1 VPSRPDLDPVEAL
14 RLAARRE
21 HELLAISELS
31 RELTVGLDLYA
42 LADLVLL
49 NLMGQ
54 LGASRAALWLLPDG
68 AERRPILLR
77 SHGLS
82 RRMAD
87 ALGATVAPEALQA
100 LGEERRIVDAKE
112 FSARFHPATVALAR
126 REEIELLAPLS
137 SRGETLGL
145 VALGPGPGG
154 ERYGPVELDALQA
167 SLGMIGVAL
176 QNATLYNRLLE
187 NNRQL
192 RIANEELTDLDRL
205 KSEFLRNLNHEL
217 RTPLTVIIAYL
228 TSVEDQGGLPETVR
242 EFTGVCLEESKKLK
256 AMLETLLDF
265 GAATRGS
272 LPLHV
277 KRGDLRLAL
286 RAHYDER
293 LPGVTEELR
302 EFAFEAPEEPLE
314 AVFDRHRVLQI
325 VEALVDNATKFTPR
339 GTRITL
345 RLRALDDETAAVEVE
360 DDGPGIPAERLTQI
374 FGSFRQ
380 GDGSPTRE
388 VGGLGLGLA
397 FALELAHRMNGS
409 LTASSELGRGS
420 IFRLSLPRAAHPQD

>member
-1 VPSRPDLDPVEAL
+1 MPSRPDIDAAEAL

-68 AERRPILLR
+68 SERRPVLLR
-77 SHGLS
+77 SHGMS

-87 ALGATVAPEALQA
+87 ALGATVAPDALQA
-100 LGEERRIVDAKE
+100 LGEERRILGAGE
-112 FSARFHPATVALAR
+112 FQARLHPATVALAR
-126 REEIELLAPLS
+126 REEIELLAPLT

-145 VALGPGPGG
+145 VALGPGAGG
-154 ERYGPVELDALQA
+154 APYGPMEMDALQA

-192 RIANEELTDLDRL
+192 RMANEELTDLDRL

-228 TSVEDQGGLPETVR
+228 SSVEDQGGLPDTVR
-242 EFTGVCLEESKKLK
+242 EFTGVCLDESKKLK
-256 AMLETLLDF
+256 AMLENLLDF

-272 LPLHV
+272 LPLDIR
-277 KRGDLRLAL
+277 RGDLTLVL
-286 RAHYDER
+286 RAYYEER
-293 LPGVTEELR
+293 LPGITEGLR
-302 EFAFEAPEEPLE
+302 ELVFEAPEEPLTT
-314 AVFDRHRVLQI
+314 AFDRHRVLQI

-345 RLRALDDETAAVEVE
+345 RLAVDGETAVVEVE
-360 DDGPGIPAERLTQI
+360 DDGPGIPPERLTQI

-397 FALELAHRMNGS
+397 FALELAHRMNGR
-409 LTASSELGRGS
+409 LTASSQLSRGS
-420 IFRLSLPRAAHPQD
+420 IFRLSLPAVAR

>member
-1 VPSRPDLDPVEAL
+1 MPSRPDLDPAEAL

-54 LGASRAALWLLPDG
+54 LGASRAALWLLPEG
-68 AERRPILLR
+68 TERRPVLLR
-77 SHGLS
+77 AHGVS

-87 ALGATVAPEALQA
+87 ALGATVAPDALQA
-100 LGEERRIVDAKE
+100 LGEERRILGARE
-112 FSARFHPATVALAR
+112 FPERLHPATVALAR
-126 REEIELLAPLS
+126 REGIELLAPLS

-145 VALGPGPGG
+145 VALGPGASGSS
-154 ERYGPVELDALQA
+154 YGPVELDAFQA

-192 RIANEELTDLDRL
+192 RVANEELTDLDRL

-228 TSVEDQGGLPETVR
+228 TSVEDQGGLPDTVR
-242 EFTGVCLEESKKLK
+242 EFTGVCIEESKKLK
-256 AMLETLLDF
+256 AMLENLLDF
-265 GAATRGS
+265 GSATRGS
-272 LPLHV
+272 LPLDV
-277 KRGDLRLAL
+277 RRGDVVVPL
-286 RAHYDER
+286 RAYFEER
-293 LPGVTEELR
+293 LPGVTEGLR
-302 EFAFEAPEEPLE
+302 EFVFEAPDAPLE
-314 AVFDRHRVLQI
+314 AIFDRHRVLQI
-325 VEALVDNATKFTPR
+325 VEALVDNATKFTPC

-345 RLRALDDETAAVEVE
+345 RLRLEGDMVDVEVE
-360 DDGPGIPAERLTQI
+360 DDGPGIPPERMTQI
-374 FGSFRQ
+374 FASFRQ

-397 FALELAHRMNGS
+397 FALELAHRMKGR
-409 LTASSELGRGS
+409 LTASSDLGRGS
-420 IFRLSLPRAAHPQD
+420 LFRLSLPRAAQV

>member
-1 VPSRPDLDPVEAL
+1 VPSRPELDPAEAL
-14 RLAARRE
+14 RVAARRE

-68 AERRPILLR
+68 AERRPVLLR
-77 SHGLS
+77 SHGVS

-87 ALGATVAPEALQA
+87 ALGATVAPDALHA
-100 LGEERRIVDAKE
+100 LGEERRILGSRE
-112 FSARFHPATVALAR
+112 FSERLHPATVTLAR
-126 REEIELLAPLS
+126 REGIELLAPLS

-145 VALGPGPGG
+145 VALGPAAGG
-154 ERYGPVELDALQA
+154 ASYGSVELDALQA

-192 RIANEELTDLDRL
+192 RMANEELTDLDRL

-228 TSVEDQGGLPETVR
+228 SSVEDQGGLPDTVR

-256 AMLETLLDF
+256 AMLENLLDF
-265 GAATRGS
+265 GAATRGA
-272 LPLHV
+272 LPLDV
-277 KRGDLRLAL
+277 RRADLSLAL
-286 RAHYDER
+286 RAYFEER
-293 LPGVTEELR
+293 LPGVTEGLR
-302 EFAFEAPEEPLE
+302 EFVFEAPEGPLE
-314 AVFDRHRVLQI
+314 AMFDRHRALQI
-325 VEALVDNATKFTPR
+325 VEALVENATKFTPS

-345 RLRALDDETAAVEVE
+345 RLRVDGAMADVEVE
-360 DDGPGIPAERLTQI
+360 DDGPGIPPERLTHI

-397 FALELAHRMNGS
+397 FALELAHRMKGR

-420 IFRLSLPRAAHPQD
+420 LFRLSLPRAAQLPG

>member
-1 VPSRPDLDPVEAL
+1 MPSRPDIDAAEAL

-68 AERRPILLR
+68 SERRPVLLR
-77 SHGLS
+77 SHGMS

-87 ALGATVAPEALQA
+87 ALGATVAPDALQA
-100 LGEERRIVDAKE
+100 LGEERRILGSGE
-112 FSARFHPATVALAR
+112 FQARLHPATVALAR
-126 REEIELLAPLS
+126 REEIELLAPLT

-145 VALGPGPGG
+145 VALGPGAGG
-154 ERYGPVELDALQA
+154 PPYGPMELDALQA

-192 RIANEELTDLDRL
+192 RMANEELTDLDRL

-228 TSVEDQGGLPETVR
+228 SSVEDQGGLPDTVR

-256 AMLETLLDF
+256 AMLENLLDF

-272 LPLHV
+272 LPLDIR
-277 KRGDLRLAL
+277 RGDLTLAL
-286 RAHYDER
+286 RAYYEER
-293 LPGVTEELR
+293 LPGITEGLR
-302 EFAFEAPEEPLE
+302 ELVFEAPEAPLTT
-314 AVFDRHRVLQI
+314 AFDRHRVLQI
-325 VEALVDNATKFTPR
+325 VDALVDNATKFTPR

-345 RLRALDDETAAVEVE
+345 RLAVEGETAIVEVE
-360 DDGPGIPAERLTQI
+360 DDGPGIPPERLTQI

-397 FALELAHRMNGS
+397 FALELAHRMNGR
-409 LTASSELGRGS
+409 LTASSELSRGS
-420 IFRLSLPRAAHPQD
+420 IFRLSLPSAARD

>member
-1 VPSRPDLDPVEAL
+1 MPSRPDLDPAEAL

-54 LGASRAALWLLPDG
+54 LGASRAALWLLPEG
-68 AERRPILLR
+68 TERRPVLLR
-77 SHGLS
+77 AHGVS

-87 ALGATVAPEALQA
+87 ALGATVAPDALQA
-100 LGEERRIVDAKE
+100 LGEERRVLGARE
-112 FSARFHPATVALAR
+112 FPERLHPATVALAR
-126 REEIELLAPLS
+126 REGIELLAPLS

-145 VALGPGPGG
+145 VALGPGASGSS
-154 ERYGPVELDALQA
+154 YGPVELDAFQA

-192 RIANEELTDLDRL
+192 RVANEELTDLDRL

-228 TSVEDQGGLPETVR
+228 TSVEDQGGLPDTVR
-242 EFTGVCLEESKKLK
+242 EFTGVCIEESKKLK
-256 AMLETLLDF
+256 AMLENLLDF
-265 GAATRGS
+265 GSATRGS
-272 LPLHV
+272 LPLDV
-277 KRGDLRLAL
+277 RRGDVVVPL
-286 RAHYDER
+286 RAYFEER
-293 LPGVTEELR
+293 LPGVTEGLR
-302 EFAFEAPEEPLE
+302 EFVFEAPDAPLE
-314 AVFDRHRVLQI
+314 AIFDRHRVLQI
-325 VEALVDNATKFTPR
+325 VEALVDNATKFTPC

-345 RLRALDDETAAVEVE
+345 RLRLEGDMVGVEVE
-360 DDGPGIPAERLTQI
+360 DDGPGIPPERMTQI
-374 FGSFRQ
+374 FASFRQ

-397 FALELAHRMNGS
+397 FALELAHRMKGR
-409 LTASSELGRGS
+409 LTASSDLGRGS
-420 IFRLSLPRAAHPQD
+420 LFRLSLPRAAQV

>member
-1 VPSRPDLDPVEAL
+1 MPSRPDLDPAEAL

-54 LGASRAALWLLPDG
+54 LGASRAALWLLPEG
-68 AERRPILLR
+68 TERRPVLLR
-77 SHGLS
+77 AHGVS

-87 ALGATVAPEALQA
+87 ALGATVAPDALQA
-100 LGEERRIVDAKE
+100 LGEERRILGARE
-112 FSARFHPATVALAR
+112 FPERLHPATVALAR
-126 REEIELLAPLS
+126 REGIELLAPLS

-145 VALGPGPGG
+145 VALGPGASGSS
-154 ERYGPVELDALQA
+154 YGPVELDAFQA

-192 RIANEELTDLDRL
+192 RVANEELTDLDRL

-228 TSVEDQGGLPETVR
+228 TSVEDQGGLPDTVR
-242 EFTGVCLEESKKLK
+242 EFTGVCIEESKKLK
-256 AMLETLLDF
+256 AMLENLLDF
-265 GAATRGS
+265 GSATRGS
-272 LPLHV
+272 LPLDV
-277 KRGDLRLAL
+277 RRGDVVAPL
-286 RAHYDER
+286 RAYFEER
-293 LPGVTEELR
+293 LPGVTEGLR
-302 EFAFEAPEEPLE
+302 EFVFEAPDAPLE
-314 AVFDRHRVLQI
+314 AIFDRHRVLQI
-325 VEALVDNATKFTPR
+325 VEALVDNATKFTPC

-345 RLRALDDETAAVEVE
+345 RLRLEGDMVGVEVE
-360 DDGPGIPAERLTQI
+360 DDGPGIPPERMTQI
-374 FGSFRQ
+374 FASFRQ

-397 FALELAHRMNGS
+397 FALELAHRMKGR
-409 LTASSELGRGS
+409 LTASSDLGRGS
-420 IFRLSLPRAAHPQD
+420 LFRLSLPRAAQV

>member
-1 VPSRPDLDPVEAL
+1 MPSVPSRPDLDPAEVL

-54 LGASRAALWLLPDG
+54 LGASRAALWLLPEG
-68 AERRPILLR
+68 TERRPVLLR
-77 SHGLS
+77 AHGVS

-87 ALGATVAPEALQA
+87 ALGATVAPDALQA
-100 LGEERRIVDAKE
+100 LGEERRILGARE
-112 FSARFHPATVALAR
+112 FPERLHPATVALAR
-126 REEIELLAPLS
+126 REGIELLAPLS

-145 VALGPGPGG
+145 VALGPGASGSS
-154 ERYGPVELDALQA
+154 YGPVELDAFQA

-192 RIANEELTDLDRL
+192 RVANEELTDLDRL

-228 TSVEDQGGLPETVR
+228 TSVEDQGGLPDTVR
-242 EFTGVCLEESKKLK
+242 EFTGVCIEESKKLK
-256 AMLETLLDF
+256 AMLENLLDF
-265 GAATRGS
+265 GSATRGS
-272 LPLHV
+272 LPLDV
-277 KRGDLRLAL
+277 RRGDVVAPL
-286 RAHYDER
+286 RAYFEER
-293 LPGVTEELR
+293 LPGVTEGLR
-302 EFAFEAPEEPLE
+302 EFVFEAPDAPLE
-314 AVFDRHRVLQI
+314 AIFDRHRVLQI
-325 VEALVDNATKFTPR
+325 VEALVDNATKFTPC

-345 RLRALDDETAAVEVE
+345 RLRLEGDMVGVEVE
-360 DDGPGIPAERLTQI
+360 DDGPGIPPERMTQI
-374 FGSFRQ
+374 FASFRQ

-397 FALELAHRMNGS
+397 FALELAHRMKGR
-409 LTASSELGRGS
+409 LTASSDLGRGS
-420 IFRLSLPRAAHPQD
+420 LFRLSLPRAAQV

>member
-1 VPSRPDLDPVEAL
+1 MPSRPDIDAAEAL

-68 AERRPILLR
+68 SERRPVLLR
-77 SHGLS
+77 SHGVS

-87 ALGATVAPEALQA
+87 ALGATVAPDALQA
-100 LGEERRIVDAKE
+100 LGEERRILGSGE
-112 FSARFHPATVALAR
+112 FQACLHPATVALAR
-126 REEIELLAPLS
+126 REEIELLAPLT

-145 VALGPGPGG
+145 VALGAGG
-154 ERYGPVELDALQA
+154 APYGPMEMDALQA

-192 RIANEELTDLDRL
+192 RVANEELTDLDRL

-228 TSVEDQGGLPETVR
+228 SSVGDQGGLPDTVR

-256 AMLETLLDF
+256 AMLENLLDF

-272 LPLHV
+272 LPLDIR
-277 KRGDLRLAL
+277 RGDLTLAL
-286 RAHYDER
+286 RAYYEER
-293 LPGVTEELR
+293 LPGITEGLR
-302 EFAFEAPEEPLE
+302 ELVFEAPEEPVTM
-314 AVFDRHRVLQI
+314 AFDRHRVLQI

-345 RLRALDDETAAVEVE
+345 RLSVDVETAIVEVE
-360 DDGPGIPAERLTQI
+360 DDGPGIPPERLTQI

-397 FALELAHRMNGS
+397 FALELAHRMNGR
-409 LTASSELGRGS
+409 LTASSELSRGS
-420 IFRLSLPRAAHPQD
+420 VFRLSLPGAARA